1 MSAVQLLITLSVVPV
16 TAVTGIYIYRYLN
29 NKLLNAH
36 TWMRILS
43 MGMLLFISIAALFS
57 GGLLLM
63 AWLYDYFS

>member
-16 TAVTGIYIYRYLN
+16 TAVTGIYVYRYLN

-43 MGMLLFISIAALFS
+43 MGMLLFISIATLFS

>member
-1 MSAVQLLITLSVVPV
+1 MSGVQLLITLSVVPV
-16 TAVTGIYIYRYLN
+16 TAVTGIYVYRYLN

-36 TWMRILS
+36 TWLRILS

>member
-16 TAVTGIYIYRYLN
+16 TAVTGIYVYRYLN